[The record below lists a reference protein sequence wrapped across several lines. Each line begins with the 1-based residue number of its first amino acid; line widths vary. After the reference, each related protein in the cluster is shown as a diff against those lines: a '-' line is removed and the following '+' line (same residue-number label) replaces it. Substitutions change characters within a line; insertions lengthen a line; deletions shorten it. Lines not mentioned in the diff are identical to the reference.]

1 MKSPPP
7 LTPPRKGEGE
17 LPRAKSPCPL
27 RGGVRGGG
35 KPLSLREMLQR
46 ARQRLTDAGIPEA
59 TLDARLLVEHF
70 SGTTRIDAITD
81 PEREVGSDI
90 VEAIDAVLARRLAGE
105 PVHRILGFRDFYGL
119 RLSLSPET
127 LEPRPDTETL
137 VDAVLPFVRKTVA
150 RQGECSILDLGTGT
164 GAIALAL
171 LHLVPAARATGAD
184 ISDDALATAA
194 TNALTL
200 GLAERFCARKSDWFA
215 KISGRYDAIVSN
227 PPYISSNT
235 IETLQKEVRDF
246 DPHRALDGGQDG
258 LHAYRAIADSA
269 ANHLEE
275 DGIVAVEIGN
285 TQKQDVS
292 AIFAEADFDLVDARR
307 DLAGNDRVL
316 VFKPR

>member
-1 MKSPPP
+1 
-7 LTPPRKGEGE
+7 
-17 LPRAKSPCPL
+17 L

-35 KPLSLREMLQR
+35 KPLSLRETLER
-46 ARQRLTDAGIPEA
+46 ARQRLTNAGIPEA

-70 SGTTRIDAITD
+70 SGTTRIDAITN
-81 PEREVGSDI
+81 PEREVGSDL
-90 VEAIDAVLARRLAGE
+90 VKAIDAALSRRISGE

-119 RLSLSPET
+119 RLALSPET

-215 KISGRYDAIVSN
+215 NISGRYDAIVSN
-227 PPYISSNT
+227 PPYIRSDT

-246 DPHRALDGGQDG
+246 DPYRALDGGQDG
-258 LHAYRAIADSA
+258 LDAYRIMADRA
-269 ANHLEE
+269 AAHLEE
-275 DGIVAVEIGN
+275 NGVVAVEIGN
-285 TQKQDVS
+285 TQKEDVS
-292 AIFAEADFDLVDARR
+292 GIFAKAGFDLLDAWR

-316 VFKPR
+316 VFKPG